1 MKLPVVVRRMRGTG
15 ELIALFV
22 TRPATSDPAL
32 CWAYSKG
39 ESLTAADPNK
49 VMRAT
54 DKVETRDAQGF
65 VVRSMSVELYRE
77 MGIEGPAYHFEIQ
90 QRDRREENLE
100 ARRNQ
105 IKEQGND

>member
-1 MKLPVVVRRMRGTG
+1 MKLPVVVRKMRGTG

-22 TRPATSDPAL
+22 TRPATNDPAL

-39 ESLTAADPNK
+39 ESLTAVDPNK

-65 VVRSMSVELYRE
+65 VSKSMSINLYRE
-77 MGIEGPAYHFEIQ
+77 MNLVDPVQFEIQ
-90 QRDRREENLE
+90 QRDRRGENLK
-100 ARRNQ
+100 ARHSSINH
-105 IKEQGND
+105 DA